1 MMDTSDENLSRVR
14 FGYFTLAMLLAGI
27 AGGVNAIAFFAFGV
41 RISHMTGN
49 VSWFGESFASGRLDN
64 ALEAGYLVIAFI
76 LGAIASEAL
85 LETSRNRL
93 RGQYIPALLLEILTL
108 SAVAFW
114 GHTNP
119 EAHEDFL
126 MRSLAFSMGLQ
137 NALTTRVSGAVVR
150 PTHLTGVL
158 TDLGI
163 QIVRILVWLKD
174 GLRTG
179 GLKGLWTHLTTLHKA
194 RQFERARLQLG
205 LALSFVLGSILGSFL
220 FLSFGTIVLLLP
232 CLCLFVVIA
241 LDMST
246 MSSHTPVT
254 ST

>member
-1 MMDTSDENLSRVR
+1 MSFSEESSSRGR
-14 FGYFTLAMLLAGI
+14 FAYFTLALLLAGI

-49 VSWFGESFASGRLDN
+49 VSWFGESFASGRVDN

-76 LGAIASEAL
+76 LGACASEAL
-85 LETSRNRL
+85 LETSRKRS
-93 RGQYIPALLLEILTL
+93 RGQYIPALILEIVTL
-108 SAVAFW
+108 GAVAFW

-119 EAHEDFL
+119 EANENLL
-126 MRSLAFSMGLQ
+126 MRCLAFSMGLQ

-163 QIVRILVWLKD
+163 QMVRMVVWLRD
-174 GLRTG
+174 GFRTG
-179 GLKGLWTHLTTLHKA
+179 GLKGFWKHLVGLPGA
-194 RQFERARLQLG
+194 QQFERARLQMG
-205 LALSFVLGSILGSFL
+205 LALSFVLGSVIGSFL

-232 CLCLFVVIA
+232 CLGLMMVIA
-241 LDMST
+241 LDLST
-246 MSSHTPVT
+246 MASHTPVA

>member
-1 MMDTSDENLSRVR
+1 MSFSEETTARNR
-14 FGYFTLAMLLAGI
+14 FSYFTLALLLAGI

-76 LGAIASEAL
+76 LGACASEAL
-85 LETSRNRL
+85 LETSRKRR
-93 RGQYIPALLLEILTL
+93 RGQYIPALVLEIATL
-108 SAVAFW
+108 GAVAFW

-119 EAHEDFL
+119 EMHENFL
-126 MRSLAFSMGLQ
+126 LRCLAFSMGLQ

-163 QIVRILVWLKD
+163 QAVRVLVWLRD
-174 GLRTG
+174 GFRDG
-179 GLKGLWTHLTTLHKA
+179 GARGLWDRLVGLPRA
-194 RQFERARLQLG
+194 QQFERARLQMG
-205 LALSFVLGSILGSFL
+205 LALSFVLGSVLGSFL

-232 CLCLFVVIA
+232 CLGLLMVIA

-246 MSSHTPVT
+246 MASHTPVP